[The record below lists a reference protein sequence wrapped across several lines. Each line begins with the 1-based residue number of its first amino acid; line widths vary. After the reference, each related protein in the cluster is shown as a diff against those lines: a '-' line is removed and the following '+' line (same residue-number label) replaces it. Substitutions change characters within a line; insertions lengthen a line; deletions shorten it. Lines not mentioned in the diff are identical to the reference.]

1 MTSLLPST
9 FGGEEVKY
17 ESAGREPWARGREGG
32 GAAGPQTGGEAGL
45 EEPACPAAPAL
56 AACVPPGRAWGKA
69 VGCHILSWTSRIVTP
84 RVGGPPGHKPLRP
97 SSAGRWGGRK
107 EGVGEG
113 AGLGILMT

>member
-1 MTSLLPST
+1 MSQQA
-9 FGGEEVKY
+9 
-17 ESAGREPWARGREGG
+17 ESPGHEGG
-32 GAAGPQTGGEAGL
+32 RAAELLAHRQEGRQGWRSQPV
-45 EEPACPAAPAL
+45 PAAPAL

-84 RVGGPPGHKPLRP
+84 RVGGPLGHKPLRP